1 MSDRGLSKVKILNF
15 QDRNEIQAFA
25 SRYLDPTTSNFY
37 EFLIASDKV
46 EKEIKELD
54 PEEIIMNKSIVQAFC
69 KALSEVMEK
78 ALKDFVKDSDESL
91 QRLEEFFDKTRTIFF
106 NFLWIVRKVN
116 GNVRIEKGI
125 IGNIKS
131 VMMWV
136 LSKNVDGKMAQDFFV
151 FLTVVYDVVLNMKK
165 TGLKE
170 VDLVQVSDM
179 LIWLVD
185 CFLCDKKYFPLSDL
199 VFQFDNFRP
208 AGIYHKENIPCDL
221 IYYLLIGIEN
231 MLKVEISHLSD
242 FVKNCLPNLL
252 DYIYDI
258 FQGSEG
264 KNSITIELAIEKYM
278 AVFRIF
284 RMLCGYAKHEISK
297 SFLKNN
303 SDRIKNVFFYT
314 LSNYIDFY
322 FSCNSSHYDDD
333 DGILGKIFKSLLEII
348 STIFIGSDQEGF
360 PIIFCSVILQKVI

>member
-165 TGLKE
+165 T
-170 VDLVQVSDM
+170 
-179 LIWLVD
+179 WL
-185 CFLCDKKYFPLSDL
+185 FK
-199 VFQFDNFRP
+199 
-208 AGIYHKENIPCDL
+208 
-221 IYYLLIGIEN
+221 
-231 MLKVEISHLSD
+231 
-242 FVKNCLPNLL
+242 
-252 DYIYDI
+252 
-258 FQGSEG
+258 
-264 KNSITIELAIEKYM
+264 
-278 AVFRIF
+278 
-284 RMLCGYAKHEISK
+284 
-297 SFLKNN
+297 LKNA
-303 SDRIKNVFFYT
+303 FFWGQHFF
-314 LSNYIDFY
+314 LSLI
-322 FSCNSSHYDDD
+322 FSV
-333 DGILGKIFKSLLEII
+333 LALK
-348 STIFIGSDQEGF
+348 Q
-360 PIIFCSVILQKVI
+360 